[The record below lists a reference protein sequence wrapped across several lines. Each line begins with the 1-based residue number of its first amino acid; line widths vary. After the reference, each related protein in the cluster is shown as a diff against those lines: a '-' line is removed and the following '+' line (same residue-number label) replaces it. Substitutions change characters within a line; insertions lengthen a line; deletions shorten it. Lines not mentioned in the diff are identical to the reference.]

1 MKQFTKDE
9 IDELISD
16 LKRITF
22 NIHRISLRE
31 CYIESL
37 LETEGF
43 HYKYYDCECE
53 KNKVGNYNIWNDS
66 TELMFQYQCSKS
78 RLTKCII
85 ITKK

>member
-1 MKQFTKDE
+1 MKQFTKEE

-16 LKRITF
+16 LKRIT

-31 CYIESL
+31 CYMESL
-37 LETEGF
+37 AETTGYNY
-43 HYKYYDCECE
+43 HYQDCECQ

-66 TELMFQYQCSKS
+66 TELMFQYKCSKS